1 MSYRNNMLTALAMS
15 LVLAGA
21 AAAQA
26 PLPGEPSP
34 HRAGAATYLSGGVG
48 EDEVQAMRAAAPQY
62 PLRMTFAQADGA
74 YLADVRVRIERAD
87 GTVVLSTTTTG
98 PFLYV
103 NVPPGTYR
111 VRARYKGAEQ
121 TRNVT
126 VAQHGS
132 ASPVFVWADGETDA
146 AGAAGVPAAPC
157 AAKPCRRPHH
167 RR

>member
-1 MSYRNNMLTALAMS
+1 MSYRNNILTALAIS
-15 LVLAGA
+15 LVLAGT

-26 PLPGEPSP
+26 PLPGELSP
-34 HRAGAATYLSGGVG
+34 HRAGAVTYLSGGVG

-62 PLRMTFAQADGA
+62 PLRITFAQAGGA
-74 YLADVRVRIERAD
+74 YLADVRVRIERTD

-111 VRARYKGAEQ
+111 IRARYEGAEQ

-126 VAQHGS
+126 IAQHGS
-132 ASPVFVWADGETDA
+132 ASPAFVWASGEDEA
-146 AGAAGVPAAPC
+146 AGTPGTPTAHC
-157 AAKPCRRPHH
+157 TAKPCRRPHH
-167 RR
+167 WR